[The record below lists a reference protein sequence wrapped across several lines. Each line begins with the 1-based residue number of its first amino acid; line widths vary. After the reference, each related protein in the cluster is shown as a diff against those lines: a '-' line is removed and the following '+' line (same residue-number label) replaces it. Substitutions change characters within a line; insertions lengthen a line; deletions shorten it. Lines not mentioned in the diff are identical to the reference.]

1 MNLTLESNVTLSALH
16 PTEVPQ
22 ALRFVSFTVCIA
34 VITLGVIGNGL
45 VLMIFG
51 LKWSNLKSWE
61 ILLFNLA
68 LADFLNSTV
77 VPVKTIFDLL
87 YISLYHIGHNGCKVI
102 SFIGLTSMTASAL
115 NLLAVSIDQFI
126 SIKWLINQRPH
137 ICSLL
142 TVTSVWLA
150 AAGLG
155 FFYLIDKN
163 IKLKLHADNVYTCF
177 NSMKQNHYIKFS
189 ITAVCIQCF
198 IPILLMTILYS
209 AVILELKKKN
219 GTLNHRL
226 QQNKKVTKMIFTIVL
241 IFYICFLPANIFFM
255 WYLFYGQN
263 HPTQIM
269 KSIYDILALLQM
281 CNSIVNPIIYSILH
295 ASFKK
300 DIANAFSLC
309 CNKIHNWSTMQ
320 NTTQSML
327 SRNDSRGERLI
338 SNSSFDSRKTRTS
351 STLF

>member
-1 MNLTLESNVTLSALH
+1 MV
-16 PTEVPQ
+16 
-22 ALRFVSFTVCIA
+22 
-34 VITLGVIGNGL
+34 
-45 VLMIFG
+45 FG

-87 YISLYHIGHNGCKVI
+87 YISLHHIGHNGCKVI
-102 SFIGLTSMTASAL
+102 SFIGFTSMTASAL
-115 NLLAVSIDQFI
+115 TLLAVSIDQFI
-126 SIKWLINQRPH
+126 SIKWLINRRPH
-137 ICSLL
+137 MCSLL

-163 IKLKLHADNVYTCF
+163 IKLKIHAENVYTCF
-177 NSMKQNHYIKFS
+177 NSMKMNDYIKFS
-189 ITAVCIQCF
+189 ITTVCIQCV

-209 AVILELKKKN
+209 AVILELKKN
-219 GTLNHRL
+219 ASSETLNHRL

-241 IFYICFLPANIFFM
+241 IFYICFLPANSFFM
-255 WYLFYGQN
+255 WYLFYGIN
-263 HPTQIM
+263 HPPQIM

-300 DIANAFSLC
+300 DIANVFSIC
-309 CNKIHNWSTMQ
+309 CNTIHNWGSFQ

-327 SRNDSRGERLI
+327 SRNDSHGERLI
-338 SNSSFDSRKTRTS
+338 LNSSFDSRKTRTS